1 MAFLFDIYIYRERD
15 EYKLKKKIIAL
26 SALALTQS
34 VGTVMLVQ
42 NSIVQTYAR
51 EKNKDVTS
59 QEFLDYIN
67 QLKEQNPDFK
77 FSQGE
82 TKVFESEEQAL
93 ASLVEQKQ
101 AIDTSIGNYKQA
113 VKDRE
118 RAYEEAKASVKAQN
132 EQIKQDNAQAEQDYQ
147 NKLSAYN
154 AKKAQNEAWLN
165 ANPVITTLDNGIE
178 LRGKYDE
185 SKRNSINYFD
195 DIAINVSE
203 ELLHANRY
211 ETTSK
216 PIKMSSN
223 STVEVVSASS
233 SLIDNTNGYIG
244 GMTLDQYPVKMVKSW
259 RIKAGTPAGKLLNM
273 NLRNIGE
280 TDSGKTIS
288 AHVKFIL
295 DYATNDTPVTNAEG
309 SINVVKDGLL
319 HMYWMPKSDNSAD
332 KQGGHYEIQFYDDE
346 TGQPIKLANTI
357 LSIDLDGETEK
368 STVSS
373 ESAKGI
379 IPTLPSDV
387 GTANETGTKYPTIES
402 NTGSSVTYK
411 GKTDFGIDDTKTT
424 PYGEGL
430 TLFAGNTL
438 NVSFETNDS
447 RWGGY
452 SVINIPKLGQVDL
465 TLPEEPTHPTPTP
478 LVDEPKLPP
487 AITPPQVGDI
497 VNTITYNRVA
507 IKQVN
512 TRWIDI
518 SGKELKTPVTDTT
531 TKSAGDIDKYAF
543 VESRTDDDGNVT
555 HVFRQ
560 YTTKWVD
567 ESGKELKD
575 MVTDKDTKEHGTI
588 QDYAYVNS
596 ETDTNGNVTH
606 IFRQYTTKWVD
617 ENNKELKT
625 PVTSD
630 SVKEHGDIPN
640 YTYVTTNTNEKGNVT
655 HVFRQYTT
663 EWIDEDG
670 NPLKDIVKGASSM
683 PRGDEIKDYKFVESK
698 TDERGNVKHIFKQFT
713 TRWVNTE
720 LEDLDDVVKTSEFK
734 DAKTFENYQ
743 FVETREVGNTRTHI
757 YRRYNTFWVEEKTNK
772 ELKRED
778 KLVKEHGDI
787 NSYTYVRTETKE
799 NGDLVH
805 IFKKAEQKK
814 NDVPT
819 GVKSNVVLTGITLIL
834 SAFGITILN
843 KKRREA

>member
-1 MAFLFDIYIYRERD
+1 MKR
-15 EYKLKKKIIAL
+15 KINKPILL
-26 SALALTQS
+26 SALALTQG
-34 VGTVMLVQ
+34 VGTVMVMQ
-42 NSIVQTYAR
+42 NSIVQAYA
-51 EKNKDVTS
+51 EQKNKEVTS

-93 ASLVEQKQ
+93 ANLAEQKQ
-101 AIDTSIGNYKQA
+101 AINTAIANYKQA
-113 VKDRE
+113 VADRE
-118 RAYEEAKASVKAQN
+118 RAYEEAKANVKAQN
-132 EQIKQDNAQAEQDYQ
+132 EQIKQGNEQAEQEYQ
-147 NKLSAYN
+147 TKLNAYN
-154 AKKAQNEAWLN
+154 AKKAEIAQWTQ
-165 ANPVITTLDNGIE
+165 ANPVITELDNGIK
-178 LRGKYDE
+178 LRGRYDE
-185 SKRNSINYFD
+185 SKKNSINYFD
-195 DIAINVSE
+195 NIAIDASK
-203 ELLHANRY
+203 ELLETGGY

-216 PIKMSSN
+216 SIKMSPN
-223 STVEVVSASS
+223 STVEVINASS
-233 SLIDNTNGYIG
+233 ALIDNTNGYIG
-244 GMTLDQYPVKMVKSW
+244 GMTLDNYPIKTIKSW
-259 RIKAGTPAGKLLNM
+259 RIKAGTPAGELLNM

-288 AHVKFIL
+288 AHVKFVL
-295 DYATNDTPVTNAEG
+295 DYATSDTPQVSNAEG

-319 HMYWMPKSDNSAD
+319 HMYWLPKSNNSSD
-332 KQGGHYEIQFYDDE
+332 KQGGHYEIQFYDDA
-346 TGQPIKLANTI
+346 TGEPIKLANTI

-452 SVINIPKLGQVDL
+452 SVINIPKLGKVDL

-478 LVDEPKLPP
+478 LVDEPKLPSVV
-487 AITPPQVGDI
+487 TPPQVGDI
-497 VNTITYNRVA
+497 ANTITYNRVA
-507 IKQVN
+507 VRQVN

-518 SGKELKTPVTDTT
+518 NGKELKTPVTDTS
-531 TKSAGDIDKYAF
+531 TKPAGDIDKYAF

-567 ESGKELKD
+567 DSGKELKD
-575 MVTDKDTKEHGTI
+575 MITDKDTKEHGTI

-617 ENNKELKT
+617 EDGKE
-625 PVTSD
+625 
-630 SVKEHGDIPN
+630 
-640 YTYVTTNTNEKGNVT
+640 
-655 HVFRQYTT
+655 
-663 EWIDEDG
+663 
-670 NPLKDIVKGASSM
+670 LKDIVKGASPM
-683 PRGDEIKDYKFVESK
+683 PKGDDIKDYKFVESK
-698 TDERGNVKHIFKQFT
+698 TDEKGNVKHIFKQFT

-757 YRRYNTFWVEEKTNK
+757 YRKYNTYWVEEKTNK

-778 KLVKEHGDI
+778 KLVKEPGDI

-805 IFKKAEQKK
+805 IFKKVEQKK

-819 GVKSNVVLTGITLIL
+819 GVKSNIVLTGITLIL
-834 SAFGITILN
+834 SLFGITVLN
-843 KKRREA
+843 KKKREV

>member
-1 MAFLFDIYIYRERD
+1 MKR
-15 EYKLKKKIIAL
+15 KINKPILL
-26 SALALTQS
+26 STLALTQCA
-34 VGTVMLVQ
+34 GAVMVMQ
-42 NSIVQTYAR
+42 NSIVQVYA
-51 EKNKDVTS
+51 EQKNKEVTS

-93 ASLVEQKQ
+93 ANLAEQKQ
-101 AIDTSIGNYKQA
+101 AINTAIANYKQA
-113 VKDRE
+113 VADRE
-118 RAYEEAKASVKAQN
+118 RAYEEAKANVKAQN
-132 EQIKQDNAQAEQDYQ
+132 EQIKQGNKQAEQEYQ
-147 NKLSAYN
+147 TKLNAYN
-154 AKKAQNEAWLN
+154 AKKAEVEQWKL
-165 ANPVITTLDNGIE
+165 ANPIITELDNGIK
-178 LRGKYDE
+178 LRGNYDE
-185 SKRNSINYFD
+185 SKKNSINYFD
-195 DIAINVSE
+195 NIAIDASK
-203 ELLHANRY
+203 ELLETGGY

-216 PIKMSSN
+216 SIKMSAN
-223 STVEVVSASS
+223 STVEVVNASS

-244 GMTLDQYPVKMVKSW
+244 GMTLDNYPIKTIKSW
-259 RIKAGTPAGKLLNM
+259 RIKAGTPAGELLNM

-288 AHVKFIL
+288 AHVKFVL
-295 DYATNDTPVTNAEG
+295 DYATSDTPQVSNAEG

-319 HMYWMPKSDNSAD
+319 HMYWLPKSDNSSD
-332 KQGGHYEIQFYDDE
+332 KQGGHYEIQFYDDA
-346 TGQPIKLANTI
+346 TGEPIKLANTI

-387 GTANETGTKYPTIES
+387 GTANETGTKYLTIES

-411 GKTDFGIDDTKTT
+411 GKTDFGIDDIKTT

-452 SVINIPKLGQVDL
+452 SVINIPKLGKVDL
-465 TLPEEPTHPTPTP
+465 TLPEEPTHPIPTP

-487 AITPPQVGDI
+487 VVTPPQVGDI
-497 VNTITYNRVA
+497 ANTITYNRVA
-507 IKQVN
+507 VRQVN

-518 SGKELKTPVTDTT
+518 NGKELKTPVTDTS
-531 TKSAGDIDKYAF
+531 TKPAGDIDKYAF

-617 ENNKELKT
+617 EDNKELRT
-625 PVTSD
+625 PVTTD
-630 SVKEHGDIPN
+630 SVKEHGDIPE
-640 YTYVTTNTNEKGNVT
+640 YAYVTTNTDEKGNVT

-670 NPLKDIVKGASSM
+670 KELKDIVKGASPM
-683 PRGDEIKDYKFVESK
+683 PKGDDIKDYKFVESK
-698 TDERGNVKHIFKQFT
+698 TDEKGNVKHIFKQFT

-720 LEDLDDVVKTSEFK
+720 LEDLDNPIKTSEFK
-734 DAKTFENYQ
+734 NAKTFENYQ

-757 YRRYNTFWVEEKTNK
+757 YRKYNTYWVEEKTNK

-778 KLVKEHGDI
+778 KLVKEPGDI

>member
-1 MAFLFDIYIYRERD
+1 MKR
-15 EYKLKKKIIAL
+15 KINKPILL
-26 SALALTQS
+26 STLALTQS
-34 VGTVMLVQ
+34 VGTVMVMQ
-42 NSIVQTYAR
+42 NSIVQAYA
-51 EKNKDVTS
+51 EQKNKDVTS

-93 ASLVEQKQ
+93 ASLAEQKQ
-101 AIDTSIGNYKQA
+101 AIDTAIANYKQA

-118 RAYEEAKASVKAQN
+118 RAYEEAKANVKAQN
-132 EQIKQDNAQAEQDYQ
+132 EQIKQGNEQAEQEYQ
-147 NKLSAYN
+147 TKLSAYN
-154 AKKAQNEAWLN
+154 AKKAQNETWLN
-165 ANPVITTLDNGIE
+165 ANPVITTLNNGIE

-259 RIKAGTPAGKLLNM
+259 RIKAGTPAGELLNM

-288 AHVKFIL
+288 AHVKFVL
-295 DYATNDTPVTNAEG
+295 DYATNDSPVANAEG

-332 KQGGHYEIQFYDDE
+332 KQGGHYEIQFYDDD
-346 TGQPIKLANTI
+346 TGRPIKLANSI
-357 LSIDLDGETEK
+357 LSIDLDGDTEK

-373 ESAKGI
+373 ENAKGI

-387 GTANETGTKYPTIES
+387 GTVNETGVKYPTIES

-487 AITPPQVGDI
+487 AVTPPQVGDI
-497 VNTITYNRVA
+497 ANTITYNRVA
-507 IKQVN
+507 VKQVN

-518 SGKELKTPVTDTT
+518 SGKELKTPVTDTS
-531 TKSAGDIDKYAF
+531 TKPAGDIEHYSF

-555 HVFRQ
+555 H
-560 YTTKWVD
+560 
-567 ESGKELKD
+567 
-575 MVTDKDTKEHGTI
+575 I
-588 QDYAYVNS
+588 
-596 ETDTNGNVTH
+596 
-606 IFRQYTTKWVD
+606 
-617 ENNKELKT
+617 
-625 PVTSD
+625 
-630 SVKEHGDIPN
+630 
-640 YTYVTTNTNEKGNVT
+640 
-655 HVFRQYTT
+655 FRQYTT
-663 EWIDEDG
+663 EWVDEDG
-670 NPLKDIVKGASSM
+670 KELKDIVKGASPM

-698 TDERGNVKHIFKQFT
+698 TDEKGNVKHIFKQFIT
-713 TRWVNTE
+713 KWVNTE
-720 LEDLDDVVKTSEFK
+720 LEDLDDAVKTSEFK

-757 YRRYNTFWVEEKTNK
+757 YRRYNTFWVEENTNK
-772 ELKRED
+772 ELKKEN
-778 KLVKEHGDI
+778 KLVKEPGDI
-787 NSYTYVRTETKE
+787 TSYVYVRTETKE

-805 IFKKAEQKK
+805 IYKKVEPKK

-819 GVKSNVVLTGITLIL
+819 GVHSNTLISLIATGL
-834 SAFGITILN
+834 STLGITILN
-843 KKRREA
+843 KKKREA

>member
-1 MAFLFDIYIYRERD
+1 MR
-15 EYKLKKKIIAL
+15 KINKPILL
-26 SALALTQS
+26 SVLALTQS

-42 NSIVQTYAR
+42 NSIVQTYA
-51 EKNKDVTS
+51 EQKNKDVTS

-93 ASLVEQKQ
+93 ASLAEQKQ
-101 AIDTSIGNYKQA
+101 AIDTAIANYKQA

-118 RAYEEAKASVKAQN
+118 RAYEEAKANVKAQN
-132 EQIKQDNAQAEQDYQ
+132 EQIKQGNEQAEQEYQ
-147 NKLSAYN
+147 TKLSAYN

-216 PIKMSSN
+216 PIKMSAN
-223 STVEVVSASS
+223 STVEVINASS

-244 GMTLDQYPVKMVKSW
+244 GMTLDNYPIKTIKSW
-259 RIKAGTPAGKLLNM
+259 RIKAGTPAGELLNM

-280 TDSGKTIS
+280 TDSGKVIS
-288 AHVKFIL
+288 AHVKFVL
-295 DYATNDTPVTNAEG
+295 DYATNDTPVANAEG

-332 KQGGHYEIQFYDDE
+332 KQGGHYEIQFYDDA
-346 TGQPIKLANTI
+346 TGQPIKLANSI

-373 ESAKGI
+373 ESASGV

-411 GKTDFGIDDTKTT
+411 GKTDFDISDTKTT

-430 TLFAGNTL
+430 TLFAGSRLT
-438 NVSFETNDS
+438 VSFETNDS

-452 SVINIPKLGQVDL
+452 SVINIPKLGKVDL

-487 AITPPQVGDI
+487 AVTPPQVGDI
-497 VNTITYNRVA
+497 ANTITYSRVA
-507 IKQVN
+507 VKQIN

-531 TKSAGDIDKYAF
+531 TKPAGDIDKYAF

-555 HVFRQ
+555 HIFRQ

-596 ETDTNGNVTH
+596 ETDNNGNVTH

-640 YTYVTTNTNEKGNVT
+640 YAYVTTNTDEKGNVT

-670 NPLKDIVKGASSM
+670 KELKDIVKGASPI
-683 PRGDEIKDYKFVESK
+683 PRGDEIEDYKFVESK

-734 DAKTFENYQ
+734 GAKTFENYQ
-743 FVETREVGNTRTHI
+743 FVETREDGNTRTHI

-772 ELKRED
+772 ELKKEN
-778 KLVKEHGDI
+778 KLVKEPGDI

-834 SAFGITILN
+834 SAFGITISN

>member
-1 MAFLFDIYIYRERD
+1 M
-15 EYKLKKKIIAL
+15 YKTDKKYKPILL
-26 SALALTQS
+26 SALALTQ
-34 VGTVMLVQ
+34 GTGAVMLVQ
-42 NSIVQTYAR
+42 NSIVQAYA
-51 EKNKDVTS
+51 EQKNKEVTS

-93 ASLVEQKQ
+93 ANLTEQKQ
-101 AIDTSIGNYKQA
+101 AINTAIANYKQA
-113 VKDRE
+113 VADRE
-118 RAYEEAKASVKAQN
+118 RAYEEAKANVKTQN
-132 EQIKQDNAQAEQDYQ
+132 EQIKQGNEQAEQDYQ
-147 NKLSAYN
+147 TQLSAYN
-154 AKKAQNEAWLN
+154 AKKAEIAQWAQN
-165 ANPVITTLDNGIE
+165 NPVITQLDNGIE
-178 LRGKYDE
+178 LRGRYDE
-185 SKRNSINYFD
+185 SKRNSIHYFD
-195 DIAINVSE
+195 DIAIDASQE
-203 ELLHANRY
+203 ILKFGGY
-211 ETTSK
+211 DTTSK
-216 PIKMSSN
+216 PIKMSPN

-244 GMTLDQYPVKMVKSW
+244 ARTLDQYPVKMVKSW
-259 RIKAGTPAGKLLNM
+259 RIKAGTPAGELLNM

-295 DYATNDTPVTNAEG
+295 DYATNDAPVTNAEG

-319 HMYWMPKSDNSAD
+319 HMYWMPKSDNRAD
-332 KQGGHYEIQFYDDE
+332 KQGGHYEIEFYDDD
-346 TGQPIKLANTI
+346 TGRPIKLANML

-373 ESAKGI
+373 ENAKGV

-411 GKTDFGIDDTKTT
+411 GKTDFGVDDTKTT

-430 TLFAGNTL
+430 TLFAGRRLT
-438 NVSFETNDS
+438 VSFETNDS

-452 SVINIPKLGQVDL
+452 SVINIPKLGRADL

-487 AITPPQVGDI
+487 VVTPPQVGDI
-497 VNTITYNRVA
+497 ANTITYNRVA
-507 IKQVN
+507 VRQVN

-518 SGKELKTPVTDTT
+518 SGKELKTPVTDTS
-531 TKSAGDIDKYAF
+531 TKPAGDIDKYAF

-567 ESGKELKD
+567 DSGKELKD
-575 MVTDKDTKEHGTI
+575 MVTDKDTKEHGDI
-588 QDYAYVNS
+588 PDYA
-596 ETDTNGNVTH
+596 
-606 IFRQYTTKWVD
+606 
-617 ENNKELKT
+617 
-625 PVTSD
+625 
-630 SVKEHGDIPN
+630 
-640 YTYVTTNTNEKGNVT
+640 YVTTNTDEKGNVT

-670 NPLKDIVKGASSM
+670 KELKDIVKGASPM
-683 PRGDEIKDYKFVESK
+683 PRGDEIKDYKFVKSK
-698 TDERGNVKHIFKQFT
+698 TDEKGNVKHIFKQFI

-743 FVETREVGNTRTHI
+743 FVETREVSNTRTHI

-772 ELKRED
+772 ELKKEN
-778 KLVKEHGDI
+778 KLVKEPGDI
-787 NSYTYVRTETKE
+787 TSYVYVRTETKE

-805 IFKKAEQKK
+805 IYKKVEQKK

-819 GVKSNVVLTGITLIL
+819 GVHSNTLISLIATGL
-834 SAFGITILN
+834 SALGITILN
-843 KKRREA
+843 KKKRGA

>member
-1 MAFLFDIYIYRERD
+1 MR
-15 EYKLKKKIIAL
+15 KINKPILL

-34 VGTVMLVQ
+34 VGTVMLVK
-42 NSIVQTYAR
+42 NSIVQTYA
-51 EKNKDVTS
+51 EQKNKDVTS

-93 ASLVEQKQ
+93 ASLAEQKQ
-101 AIDTSIGNYKQA
+101 AIDTAISNYKQA

-118 RAYEEAKASVKAQN
+118 HAYEEAKANVKAQN
-132 EQIKQDNAQAEQDYQ
+132 EQIKQDNEQAEQEYQ

-178 LRGKYDE
+178 LRGRYDE
-185 SKRNSINYFD
+185 SKRNSIHYFD

-259 RIKAGTPAGKLLNM
+259 RIKAGTPAGELLNM

-288 AHVKFIL
+288 AHVKFVL
-295 DYATNDTPVTNAEG
+295 DYATNNSPVANAEG

-332 KQGGHYEIQFYDDE
+332 KQGGHYEIQFYDDD
-346 TGQPIKLANTI
+346 TGRPIKLANSI

-373 ESAKGI
+373 ESASGV

-411 GKTDFGIDDTKTT
+411 GKTDFGVDDTKTT

-430 TLFAGNTL
+430 TLFAGSRLT
-438 NVSFETNDS
+438 VSFETNDS

-487 AITPPQVGDI
+487 AVTPPQVGDI
-497 VNTITYNRVA
+497 ANTITYNRVA
-507 IKQVN
+507 VKQVN

-518 SGKELKTPVTDTT
+518 SGKELKEPVTDTT
-531 TKSAGDIDKYAF
+531 TKPAGDIDKYSF

-617 ENNKELKT
+617 EDNKELKT
-625 PVTSD
+625 PVTTD
-630 SVKEHGDIPN
+630 TVKEHGDIPN
-640 YTYVTTNTNEKGNVT
+640 YAYVTTNTDEKGNVT
-655 HVFRQYTT
+655 HIFRQYTT

-670 NPLKDIVKGASSM
+670 KELKDIVKGASPM
-683 PRGDEIKDYKFVESK
+683 PRGDDIKDYKFVESK
-698 TDERGNVKHIFKQFT
+698 TDEKGNVKHIFKQFT

-778 KLVKEHGDI
+778 KLVKEPGDI
-787 NSYTYVRTETKE
+787 TSYVYVRTETKE

-805 IFKKAEQKK
+805 IYKKVEQKK

-819 GVKSNVVLTGITLIL
+819 GVKSNILLTGITLIL
-834 SAFGITILN
+834 SALGITILN
-843 KKRREA
+843 KKKREV

>member
-1 MAFLFDIYIYRERD
+1 MIYIYRERD

-42 NSIVQTYAR
+42 NSIVQTYAK

-93 ASLVEQKQ
+93 ASLAEQKQ
-101 AIDTSIGNYKQA
+101 AIDTAIANYKQA

-118 RAYEEAKASVKAQN
+118 RAYEEAKANVKAQN
-132 EQIKQDNAQAEQDYQ
+132 EQIKQDNAQAEQEYQ
-147 NKLSAYN
+147 NKLNAYN

-195 DIAINVSE
+195 DIAINISE

-216 PIKMSSN
+216 PIKMSPN
-223 STVEVVSASS
+223 STVEVINASS

-244 GMTLDQYPVKMVKSW
+244 ASTLDQYPVKMVKSW
-259 RIKAGTPAGKLLNM
+259 RIKAGTPAGELLNM

-332 KQGGHYEIQFYDDE
+332 KQGGHYEIQFYDDD
-346 TGQPIKLANTI
+346 TGRPIKLANSI

-373 ESAKGI
+373 ESASGV

-387 GTANETGTKYPTIES
+387 GTVNETGIKYPTIES

-430 TLFAGNTL
+430 TLFAGSRLT
-438 NVSFETNDS
+438 VSFETNDS

-497 VNTITYNRVA
+497 ANTITYNRVA
-507 IKQVN
+507 VKQVN

-518 SGKELKTPVTDTT
+518 SGKELKEPVTDTT
-531 TKSAGDIDKYAF
+531 TKPAGDIDKYAF

-617 ENNKELKT
+617 EDNKELKT
-625 PVTSD
+625 PVTTD
-630 SVKEHGDIPN
+630 SVKEHGDIPE
-640 YTYVTTNTNEKGNVT
+640 YAYVTTNTDEKGNVT
-655 HVFRQYTT
+655 HIFRQYTT
-663 EWIDEDG
+663 EWVDEDG
-670 NPLKDIVKGASSM
+670 KELKDIVKGASPM

-698 TDERGNVKHIFKQFT
+698 TDEKGNVKHIFKQFT

-720 LEDLDDVVKTSEFK
+720 LEDLDDIVKTSEFK
-734 DAKTFENYQ
+734 NAKTFENYQ

-757 YRRYNTFWVEEKTNK
+757 YRKYNTYWVEEKTNK

-778 KLVKEHGDI
+778 KLVKEPGDI

>member
-1 MAFLFDIYIYRERD
+1 MGKN
-15 EYKLKKKIIAL
+15 KLSKSILLGSLVFGQCA
-26 SALALTQS
+26 
-34 VGTVMLVQ
+34 GTVVAMQ
-42 NSIVQTYAR
+42 NSIVQVYA
-51 EKNKDVTS
+51 EQKNKEVTS

-67 QLKEQNPDFK
+67 QLKEQNPNFK
-77 FSQGE
+77 FNQGE
-82 TKVFESEEQAL
+82 TKVFDSEEQAL
-93 ASLVEQKQ
+93 ANLATQKQ
-101 AIDTSIGNYKQA
+101 AINTAISNYKQA
-113 VKDRE
+113 VEE
-118 RAYEEAKASVKAQN
+118 RNTRYEQEKRDVAARN
-132 EQIKQDNAQAEQDYQ
+132 ELIKQENLQKEQEYQA
-147 NKLSAYN
+147 KLSAYN
-154 AKKAQNEAWLN
+154 AKKAEVEQWKL
-165 ANPVITTLDNGIE
+165 ANPVITELDNGIK
-178 LRGKYDE
+178 LRGNYDE
-185 SKRNSINYFD
+185 SKKDSINYFD
-195 DIAINVSE
+195 NIAIDASK
-203 ELLHANRY
+203 ELLETGGY

-216 PIKMSSN
+216 SIKMSPN
-223 STVEVVSASS
+223 STVEVISASS
-233 SLIDNTNGYIG
+233 SLIDNINGYIG
-244 GMTLDQYPVKMVKSW
+244 GMTLDNYPIKTIKSW
-259 RIKAGTPAGKLLNM
+259 RIKAGTPAGELLNM

-288 AHVKFIL
+288 AHVKFVL
-295 DYATNDTPVTNAEG
+295 DYATSDTPQVSNAEG

-319 HMYWMPKSDNSAD
+319 HMYWLPKSDNSSD
-332 KQGGHYEIQFYDDE
+332 KQGGHYEIQFYDDA

-373 ESAKGI
+373 ENAKGI

-402 NTGSSVTYK
+402 NTGTSVTYK

-430 TLFAGNTL
+430 TLFAGSTL

-452 SVINIPKLGQVDL
+452 SVINIPKLGKVDL
-465 TLPEEPTHPTPTP
+465 TLPEEPVVHTPTP

-487 AITPPQVGDI
+487 VVTPPQVGDI
-497 VNTITYNRVA
+497 ANTITYNRVA
-507 IKQVN
+507 VRQVN

-518 SGKELKTPVTDTT
+518 
-531 TKSAGDIDKYAF
+531 
-543 VESRTDDDGNVT
+543 
-555 HVFRQ
+555 
-560 YTTKWVD
+560 
-567 ESGKELKD
+567 SGKELKD

-617 ENNKELKT
+617 EDNKELKT
-625 PVTSD
+625 PVTTD
-630 SVKEHGDIPN
+630 SVKEHGDIPE
-640 YTYVTTNTNEKGNVT
+640 YAYVTTDTDEKGNVT

-670 NPLKDIVKGASSM
+670 KELKDIVKGASPM

-698 TDERGNVKHIFKQFT
+698 TDEKGNVKYIFKQFI

-720 LEDLDDVVKTSEFK
+720 LEDLDDAVKTSEFK
-734 DAKTFENYQ
+734 DVKTFENYQ

-772 ELKRED
+772 ELKKEN
-778 KLVKEHGDI
+778 KLVKEPGDI

-799 NGDLVH
+799 NGDIVH
-805 IFKKAEQKK
+805 IFKKVEEQKK

-819 GVKSNVVLTGITLIL
+819 GVASTSLVSLITSGLSVLGITV
-834 SAFGITILN
+834 LN
-843 KKRREA
+843 KKKKA

>member
-1 MAFLFDIYIYRERD
+1 MR
-15 EYKLKKKIIAL
+15 KINKPILL

-42 NSIVQTYAR
+42 NSIVQTYA
-51 EKNKDVTS
+51 EQKNKDVTS

-77 FSQGE
+77 FNQGE

-93 ASLVEQKQ
+93 ANLAEQKQ
-101 AIDTSIGNYKQA
+101 AINTAIANYKQA

-118 RAYEEAKASVKAQN
+118 FAYEQAKASVKAQN
-132 EQIKQDNAQAEQDYQ
+132 EQIKQNNKQAEQEYQ

-154 AKKAQNEAWLN
+154 AKKAEIEQWKQN
-165 ANPVITTLDNGIE
+165 NPVITTLDNGIE
-178 LRGKYDE
+178 LRGRYDE
-185 SKRNSINYFD
+185 SKKNSIHYFD
-195 DIAINVSE
+195 NIAIS
-203 ELLHANRY
+203 ANQDFLDANGY

-216 PIKMSSN
+216 SIKMSAN
-223 STVEVVSASS
+223 STVEVVNASS
-233 SLIDNTNGYIG
+233 ALIDNTNGYIG
-244 GMTLDQYPVKMVKSW
+244 GMTLDNYPIKTIKSW
-259 RIKAGTPAGKLLNM
+259 RIKAGTPAGELLTM

-288 AHVKFIL
+288 AHVKFVL
-295 DYATNDTPVTNAEG
+295 DYATSDTPQVSNAEG

-319 HMYWMPKSDNSAD
+319 HIYWLPKSDSSSD
-332 KQGGHYEIQFYDDE
+332 KQGGHYEIQFYDDA
-346 TGQPIKLANTI
+346 TGQPIKLANII

-368 STVSS
+368 STVSADN
-373 ESAKGI
+373 AKGV

-402 NTGSSVTYK
+402 NTGTSVTYK
-411 GKTDFGIDDTKTT
+411 GKTDFGIDDTNTT

-430 TLFAGNTL
+430 TLFAGSTL

-452 SVINIPKLGQVDL
+452 SVINIPKLGRTDL
-465 TLPEEPTHPTPTP
+465 TLPKEPTPPTPTP
-478 LVDEPKLPP
+478 LVNEPEVPP
-487 AITPPQVGDI
+487 TINPPQVGDI
-497 VNTITYNRVA
+497 ANTITYNRVA
-507 IKQVN
+507 VKQVD
-512 TRWIDI
+512 TRWIDV

-531 TKSAGDIDKYAF
+531 TKPAGDIDKYSF

-567 ESGKELKD
+567 ESGTELKD
-575 MVTDKDTKEHGTI
+575 MITDKDTKEHG
-588 QDYAYVNS
+588 
-596 ETDTNGNVTH
+596 
-606 IFRQYTTKWVD
+606 
-617 ENNKELKT
+617 
-625 PVTSD
+625 
-630 SVKEHGDIPN
+630 DIPN
-640 YTYVTTNTNEKGNVT
+640 YSYVTTNTDERGNVT

-670 NPLKDIVKGASSM
+670 NSLKDIVKGASTVA
-683 PRGDEIKDYKFVESK
+683 RGDEIKDYKFVESK
-698 TDERGNVKHIFKQFT
+698 TDEKGNVKYIFKQFT

-720 LEDLDDVVKTSEFK
+720 LEDLDSPIKTSEFK

-743 FVETREVGNTRTHI
+743 FVETKEVGNTRTHI
-757 YRRYNTFWVEEKTNK
+757 YHKYNTFWVEEKTNK

-778 KLVKEHGDI
+778 KLVKEPGDI
-787 NSYTYVRTETKE
+787 NSYVYVRTETKE

-805 IFKKAEQKK
+805 IYKKVEQKK
-814 NDVPT
+814 DDVPT
-819 GVKSNVVLTGITLIL
+819 GVKSNIVLTGITLIL
-834 SAFGITILN
+834 SVFGITILN
-843 KKRREA
+843 KKKREA

>member
-1 MAFLFDIYIYRERD
+1 MKR
-15 EYKLKKKIIAL
+15 KINKPILL
-26 SALALTQS
+26 SALALTQ
-34 VGTVMLVQ
+34 GAGAVMLVQ
-42 NSIVQTYAR
+42 NSIVQAYA
-51 EKNKDVTS
+51 EQKNKEVTS

-93 ASLVEQKQ
+93 ANLAEQKQ
-101 AIDTSIGNYKQA
+101 AINTAIANYKQA
-113 VKDRE
+113 VADRE
-118 RAYEEAKASVKAQN
+118 RAYEEAKANVKAQN
-132 EQIKQDNAQAEQDYQ
+132 EQIKQGNEQAEQEYQ
-147 NKLSAYN
+147 TKLNAYN
-154 AKKAQNEAWLN
+154 AKKAEIAQWTQ
-165 ANPVITTLDNGIE
+165 ANPVITELDNGIK
-178 LRGKYDE
+178 LRGRYDE
-185 SKRNSINYFD
+185 SKKNSINYFD
-195 DIAINVSE
+195 NIAIDASK
-203 ELLHANRY
+203 ELLETGGY

-216 PIKMSSN
+216 SIKMSPN
-223 STVEVVSASS
+223 STVEVINASS
-233 SLIDNTNGYIG
+233 ALIDNTNGYIG
-244 GMTLDQYPVKMVKSW
+244 GMTLDNYPIKTIKSW
-259 RIKAGTPAGKLLNM
+259 RIKAGTPAGELLNM

-288 AHVKFIL
+288 AHVKFVL
-295 DYATNDTPVTNAEG
+295 DYATSDTPQVSNAEG

-319 HMYWMPKSDNSAD
+319 HMYWLPKSDNSSD
-332 KQGGHYEIQFYDDE
+332 KQGGHYEIQFYDDA
-346 TGQPIKLANTI
+346 TGEPIKLANTI

-373 ESAKGI
+373 ESAKGV

-402 NTGSSVTYK
+402 NTGTSVTYK

-452 SVINIPKLGQVDL
+452 SVINIPKLGRADL

-487 AITPPQVGDI
+487 VVTPPQVGDI
-497 VNTITYNRVA
+497 ANTITYNRVA
-507 IKQVN
+507 IRQVN

-518 SGKELKTPVTDTT
+518 SGKELKTPVTDTS
-531 TKSAGDIDKYAF
+531 TKPAGDIDKYAF

-567 ESGKELKD
+567 DSGKE
-575 MVTDKDTKEHGTI
+575 
-588 QDYAYVNS
+588 
-596 ETDTNGNVTH
+596 
-606 IFRQYTTKWVD
+606 
-617 ENNKELKT
+617 
-625 PVTSD
+625 
-630 SVKEHGDIPN
+630 
-640 YTYVTTNTNEKGNVT
+640 
-655 HVFRQYTT
+655 
-663 EWIDEDG
+663 
-670 NPLKDIVKGASSM
+670 LKDIVKGASPM
-683 PRGDEIKDYKFVESK
+683 PKGDDIKDYKFVESK
-698 TDERGNVKHIFKQFT
+698 TDEKGNVKHIFKQFT

-720 LEDLDDVVKTSEFK
+720 LEDLDDAVKTSEFK

-743 FVETREVGNTRTHI
+743 FVETKEVGNTRTHI

-772 ELKRED
+772 ELKKEN
-778 KLVKEHGDI
+778 KLVKEPGDI
-787 NSYTYVRTETKE
+787 TSYVYVRTETKE

-805 IFKKAEQKK
+805 IYKKVEQKK

-819 GVKSNVVLTGITLIL
+819 GVHSNTLISLIATGL
-834 SAFGITILN
+834 SVLGITILN
-843 KKRREA
+843 KKKREA

>member
-1 MAFLFDIYIYRERD
+1 MR
-15 EYKLKKKIIAL
+15 KINKPILL

-42 NSIVQTYAR
+42 NSIVQTYA
-51 EKNKDVTS
+51 EQKNKDVTS

-77 FSQGE
+77 FNQGAN
-82 TKVFESEEQAL
+82 KVFDSEEQAKQNL
-93 ASLVEQKQ
+93 AEQRQ
-101 AIDTSIGNYKQA
+101 AIDTAISNYKQA

-118 RAYEEAKASVKAQN
+118 LAYEQAKATVKAQN
-132 EQIKQDNAQAEQDYQ
+132 EQIKQNNEQAEQDYQ

-154 AKKAQNEAWLN
+154 TKMAEIEQWKQN
-165 ANPVITTLDNGIE
+165 NPVITTLDNGIE
-178 LRGKYDE
+178 LRGRYDE
-185 SKRNSINYFD
+185 SKKNSIHYFD
-195 DIAINVSE
+195 NIAIS
-203 ELLHANRY
+203 ANQDFLDANGY

-216 PIKMSSN
+216 SIKMSPN
-223 STVEVVSASS
+223 STVEVVNASS
-233 SLIDNTNGYIG
+233 ALIDNTNGYIG
-244 GMTLDQYPVKMVKSW
+244 GMTLDNYPVKTVKSW
-259 RIKAGTPAGKLLNM
+259 RIKAGTPAGELLNM

-288 AHVKFIL
+288 AHVKFVL
-295 DYATNDTPVTNAEG
+295 DYATSDTPQVSNAEG

-319 HMYWMPKSDNSAD
+319 HMYWLPKSDNSSD
-332 KQGGHYEIQFYDDE
+332 KQGGHYEIQFYDDA

-368 STVSS
+368 STVSADN
-373 ESAKGI
+373 AKGV

-402 NTGSSVTYK
+402 NTGTSVTYK
-411 GKTDFGIDDTKTT
+411 GKTDFGIDDTNTT

-430 TLFAGNTL
+430 TLFAGSTL

-452 SVINIPKLGQVDL
+452 SVINIPKLGRTDL
-465 TLPEEPTHPTPTP
+465 TLPERPTQPTPTP
-478 LVDEPKLPP
+478 LVDEPELPP
-487 AITPPQVGDI
+487 VINPPQVGDI
-497 VNTITYNRVA
+497 ANTITYNRVA

-518 SGKELKTPVTDTT
+518 NGKELKDSVTDTT
-531 TKSAGDIDKYAF
+531 TKPAGDIDKYSF

-575 MVTDKDTKEHGTI
+575 MVTDKDTKEHG
-588 QDYAYVNS
+588 
-596 ETDTNGNVTH
+596 
-606 IFRQYTTKWVD
+606 
-617 ENNKELKT
+617 
-625 PVTSD
+625 
-630 SVKEHGDIPN
+630 DIPN
-640 YTYVTTNTNEKGNVT
+640 YSYVTTNTDENGNVT

-663 EWIDEDG
+663 EWVDEDG
-670 NPLKDIVKGASSM
+670 NPLKDIVKGASTVV
-683 PRGDEIKDYKFVESK
+683 RGDEIKDYKFVESK
-698 TDERGNVKHIFKQFT
+698 TDEKGNVKHIFKQFIT
-713 TRWVNTE
+713 KWVNTE
-720 LEDLDDVVKTSEFK
+720 LEDLDSPIKTNEFK

-757 YRRYNTFWVEEKTNK
+757 YRKYSTFWVEEKTNK

-778 KLVKEHGDI
+778 KLVKEPGDI
-787 NSYTYVRTETKE
+787 NSYVYVRTETKE

-805 IFKKAEQKK
+805 IYKKVEQKK

-819 GVKSNVVLTGITLIL
+819 GVKSNIVLTGITLIL
-834 SAFGITILN
+834 SVFGITILN
-843 KKRREA
+843 KKKREA

>member
-1 MAFLFDIYIYRERD
+1 MKR
-15 EYKLKKKIIAL
+15 KINKPILL
-26 SALALTQS
+26 SVLALTQG
-34 VGTVMLVQ
+34 VGTVMVMQ
-42 NSIVQTYAR
+42 NSIVQTYAE

-77 FSQGE
+77 FNQGE
-82 TKVFESEEQAL
+82 TKIFESEEQAL
-93 ASLVEQKQ
+93 ANLAEQKQ
-101 AIDTSIGNYKQA
+101 AIDTAISNYKQA

-118 RAYEEAKASVKAQN
+118 RAYEEAKANVKAQN
-132 EQIKQDNAQAEQDYQ
+132 EQIKQSNEQAEQEYQ

-216 PIKMSSN
+216 PIKMSPN
-223 STVEVVSASS
+223 SAVEVINASS
-233 SLIDNTNGYIG
+233 SLIDNANGYIG
-244 GMTLDQYPVKMVKSW
+244 AATLDQYPVKMVKSW
-259 RIKAGTPAGKLLNM
+259 RIKAGTPAGELLNM

-280 TDSGKTIS
+280 TDSGKIIS
-288 AHVKFIL
+288 AHVKFVL
-295 DYATNDTPVTNAEG
+295 DYATNDSPVANAEG

-332 KQGGHYEIQFYDDE
+332 KQGGHYEIQFYDDA

-387 GTANETGTKYPTIES
+387 GTANETGPKYPTIES

-411 GKTDFGIDDTKTT
+411 GKTDFGVDDTKTT

-452 SVINIPKLGQVDL
+452 SVINIPKLGKVDL

-487 AITPPQVGDI
+487 VVTPPQVGDI
-497 VNTITYNRVA
+497 ADTITYNRVA
-507 IKQVN
+507 VKQVN

-518 SGKELKTPVTDTT
+518 SGKELKEPVTDTT
-531 TKSAGDIDKYAF
+531 TKPAGDIDKYAF

-596 ETDTNGNVTH
+596 ETDNNGNVTH

-617 ENNKELKT
+617 EDNKELKT

-640 YTYVTTNTNEKGNVT
+640 YVYVTTNTNEKGNVT

-670 NPLKDIVKGASSM
+670 NSLKDIVKGAS
-683 PRGDEIKDYKFVESK
+683 PVARGDEIKDYKFIESK

-720 LEDLDDVVKTSEFK
+720 LEDLDNVVKTSEFK

-772 ELKRED
+772 ELKKEN
-778 KLVKEHGDI
+778 KLVKEPGDI
-787 NSYTYVRTETKE
+787 TSYVYVRTETKE

-805 IFKKAEQKK
+805 IYKKVEPKK
-814 NDVPT
+814 SDVPT
-819 GVKSNVVLTGITLIL
+819 GVHSNTLISLVTTSL
-834 SAFGITILN
+834 SALGITILN
-843 KKRREA
+843 KKKREA

>member
-1 MAFLFDIYIYRERD
+1 M
-15 EYKLKKKIIAL
+15 KKKIIAL

-34 VGTVMLVQ
+34 VGTVVLFQ
-42 NSIVQTYAR
+42 NSIVQTYAE

-77 FSQGE
+77 FNQGE

-93 ASLVEQKQ
+93 ASLAEQKQ
-101 AIDTSIGNYKQA
+101 AIDTAISNYKQA

-118 RAYEEAKASVKAQN
+118 RAYEEAKANVKAQN
-132 EQIKQDNAQAEQDYQ
+132 EQIKQDNAQAEQEYQ
-147 NKLSAYN
+147 NKLNAYN

-178 LRGKYDE
+178 LRGKYNE
-185 SKRNSINYFD
+185 SKRNSIHYFD

-203 ELLHANRY
+203 ELLHTNRY

-216 PIKMSSN
+216 PIKMSPQ

-244 GMTLDQYPVKMVKSW
+244 ASTLDQYPVKMVKSW
-259 RIKAGTPAGKLLNM
+259 RIKAGTPAGELLNM

-295 DYATNDTPVTNAEG
+295 DYATNDSPVANAEG

-332 KQGGHYEIQFYDDE
+332 KQGGHYEIQFYDDD
-346 TGQPIKLANTI
+346 TGRPIKLANVL

-387 GTANETGTKYPTIES
+387 GTVNETGVKYPTIES

-478 LVDEPKLPP
+478 LVNEPKLPP

-531 TKSAGDIDKYAF
+531 TKPAGDIDKYAF

-606 IFRQYTTKWVD
+606 IFRQYTTRWVD
-617 ENNKELKT
+617 EDNKELKT
-625 PVTSD
+625 PVTTD
-630 SVKEHGDIPN
+630 TVKEHGDIPN
-640 YTYVTTNTNEKGNVT
+640 YAYVTTNTDEKGNVT
-655 HVFRQYTT
+655 HIFRQYTT
-663 EWIDEDG
+663 EWVDEDG
-670 NPLKDIVKGASSM
+670 KELKDIVKGASPM
-683 PRGDEIKDYKFVESK
+683 PKGDDIKDYKFVESK
-698 TDERGNVKHIFKQFT
+698 TDEKGNVKHIFKQFT

-757 YRRYNTFWVEEKTNK
+757 YRKYNTYWVEEKTNK

>member
-1 MAFLFDIYIYRERD
+1 MKR
-15 EYKLKKKIIAL
+15 KINKPILL
-26 SALALTQS
+26 SALALTQ
-34 VGTVMLVQ
+34 GAGAVMLVQ
-42 NSIVQTYAR
+42 NSIVQAYA
-51 EKNKDVTS
+51 EQKNKEVTS

-77 FSQGE
+77 FAQGE
-82 TKVFESEEQAL
+82 TKVFDSEEQAL
-93 ASLVEQKQ
+93 ANLAEQRQ
-101 AIDTSIGNYKQA
+101 AINTAISNYKQA
-113 VKDRE
+113 VEE
-118 RAYEEAKASVKAQN
+118 RNTRYEQEKQSVKQQN
-132 EQIKQDNAQAEQDYQ
+132 EQITQENTQKEQEYQ
-147 NKLSAYN
+147 TKLTAYN
-154 AKKAQNEAWLN
+154 SKKAEVEQWKL
-165 ANPVITTLDNGIE
+165 ANPIITELDNGIK
-178 LRGKYDE
+178 LRGNYDE
-185 SKRNSINYFD
+185 SKKNSINYFD
-195 DIAINVSE
+195 NIAIDASKEVLE
-203 ELLHANRY
+203 TGGY

-216 PIKMSSN
+216 SIKMSPN
-223 STVEVVSASS
+223 STVEVVNASS

-244 GMTLDQYPVKMVKSW
+244 ANTLDQYPVKMVRSW
-259 RIKAGTPAGKLLNM
+259 RIKAGTPAGELLNM

-288 AHVKFIL
+288 AHVKFVL
-295 DYATNDTPVTNAEG
+295 DYATNDAPVTNAEG
-309 SINVVKDGLL
+309 SINVIKDGLL

-332 KQGGHYEIQFYDDE
+332 KQGGHYEIEFYDDA
-346 TGQPIKLANTI
+346 TGDPIKLANML

-373 ESAKGI
+373 ENAKGV

-430 TLFAGNTL
+430 TLFAGRRLT
-438 NVSFETNDS
+438 VSFETNDS

-452 SVINIPKLGQVDL
+452 SVINIPKLGRADL

-487 AITPPQVGDI
+487 VVTPPQVGNI
-497 VNTITYNRVA
+497 ANTITYNRVA
-507 IKQVN
+507 IRQVN
-512 TRWIDI
+512 TRWIDT

-531 TKSAGDIDKYAF
+531 TKPAGDIDKYAF
-543 VESRTDDDGNVT
+543 VESRMDDDGNVT

-567 ESGKELKD
+567 DSGKELKD
-575 MVTDKDTKEHGTI
+575 TVTDKDTKEHGTI

-617 ENNKELKT
+617 EDNKELKT
-625 PVTSD
+625 PVTTD
-630 SVKEHGDIPN
+630 SVKEHGDIPE
-640 YTYVTTNTNEKGNVT
+640 YAYVTTNTDEKGNVT

-670 NPLKDIVKGASSM
+670 KELKDIVKGASPM

-698 TDERGNVKHIFKQFT
+698 TDEKGNVKHIFKQFIT
-713 TRWVNTE
+713 KWVNTE
-720 LEDLDDVVKTSEFK
+720 LEDLDDAVKTSEFK

-757 YRRYNTFWVEEKTNK
+757 YRKFNTTWIEEGSNK
-772 ELKRED
+772 ELKREN
-778 KLVKEHGDI
+778 KLVKEPGDI
-787 NSYTYVRTETKE
+787 NSYVYVRTETKE

-805 IFKKAEQKK
+805 IYKKVEQKK

-819 GVKSNVVLTGITLIL
+819 GVKSNIILTGITLIL
-834 SAFGITILN
+834 SVFGITILN
-843 KKRREA
+843 KKKREA

>member
-1 MAFLFDIYIYRERD
+1 MKKN
-15 EYKLKKKIIAL
+15 KLSKSILLGAL
-26 SALALTQS
+26 VFGQCA
-34 VGTVMLVQ
+34 GTVIAMQ
-42 NSIVQTYAR
+42 NSIVSVYA
-51 EKNKDVTS
+51 EQKNKDVTS

-77 FSQGE
+77 FKQGE

-93 ASLVEQKQ
+93 ANLAEQKQ
-101 AIDTSIGNYKQA
+101 AINTAIANYKQA
-113 VKDRE
+113 VEE
-118 RAYEEAKASVKAQN
+118 RNTKYEQDKRDVSERN
-132 EQIKQDNAQAEQDYQ
+132 ELIKQENLQKEQEYQ
-147 NKLSAYN
+147 DKLSAYT

-178 LRGKYDE
+178 LRGNYDE
-185 SKRNSINYFD
+185 TKKNSINYFD
-195 DIAINVSE
+195 NIAINASKEV
-203 ELLHANRY
+203 LDNGGF

-216 PIKMSSN
+216 SIKMSAN
-223 STVEVVSASS
+223 STVEVVNASS

-244 GMTLDQYPVKMVKSW
+244 GMTLDNYPIKTIKSW
-259 RIKAGTPAGKLLNM
+259 RIKAGTPAGELLNM

-288 AHVKFIL
+288 AHVKFVL
-295 DYATNDTPVTNAEG
+295 DYATNDSPVANAEG

-332 KQGGHYEIQFYDDE
+332 KQGGHYEIQFYDDA

-402 NTGSSVTYK
+402 NTGTSVTYK

-452 SVINIPKLGQVDL
+452 SVINIPKLGKVDL
-465 TLPEEPTHPTPTP
+465 TLPEEPVVPTPTP
-478 LVDEPKLPP
+478 LVDEPAEPP
-487 AITPPQVGDI
+487 VVNYPQVGEI
-497 VNTITYNRVA
+497 ANTITYNRVA
-507 IKQVN
+507 VKQVD
-512 TRWIDI
+512 TRWIDA
-518 SGKELKTPVTDTT
+518 SGKELKPPVTDTS
-531 TKSAGDIDKYAF
+531 TKPAGDIEHYSF
-543 VESRTDDDGNVT
+543 VESRTDEDGNVT

-588 QDYAYVNS
+588 QDYAYANS

-617 ENNKELKT
+617 GDNRELK
-625 PVTSD
+625 PLVSGD
-630 SVKEHGDIPN
+630 SVKERGDIPD
-640 YTYVTTNTNEKGNVT
+640 YAYVTTNTDERGNVT
-655 HVFRQYTT
+655 HVFRQYIT
-663 EWIDEDG
+663 EWVDEEG
-670 NPLKDIVKGASSM
+670 NSLKDSVKGSSTVEK
-683 PRGDEIKDYKFVESK
+683 GNDIKDYKFVESK
-698 TDERGNVKHIFKQFT
+698 TDEKGNVKHIFKQFT
-713 TRWVNTE
+713 TKWVTTS
-720 LEDLDDVVKTSEFK
+720 LEDLDKPVKTDEFK
-734 DAKTFENYQ
+734 DSKTFENYQ

-757 YRRYNTFWVEEKTNK
+757 YRPYETTWIEEGTNK
-772 ELKRED
+772 ELKKD
-778 KLVKEHGDI
+778 NKLVKEHGEI
-787 NSYTYVRTETKE
+787 KSYTFVRTEVKD
-799 NGDLVH
+799 NGDIVH
-805 IFKKAEQKK
+805 IYKKVEQKK
-814 NDVPT
+814 EQKKEDIPT
-819 GVKSNVVLTGITLIL
+819 GVHTNSLISMFMVLISSIGLALTSIM
-834 SAFGITILN
+834 
-843 KKRREA
+843 KKRED